1 LAEKYLALW
10 NEPDADRRRRMIAE
24 LWREDGRHFLQPP
37 QEIRGIAAQPG
48 IGLTA
53 ILEARGHEE
62 IEARAASAHGHWVGS
77 EGLSFRRRDD
87 AERLGDVVKF
97 HWEAVAQDG
106 EVFGVGLNFHASPRT
121 AGSSATTRSSSL
133 RGMGAA
139 LLGEQEGSVGDDRLD
154 ACLRV
159 DASVSPTSC
168 RCPHRTKCWSLA
180 GRGHAP
186 AIRLEARA
194 WSETTPGH
202 DLSARGNVAKVDNSG
217 WSLYG
222 AQRSQPVATGSK
234 RDGAENGSLKR
245 KPLPSVATSCPTRS
259 MVRRGSTVRVR
270 QRAYLKCLQIDTLL
284 LSVARTRGHIPDTSA
299 VRATH
304 GDVSRRLPTRLSQGW
319 STR

>member
-1 LAEKYLALW
+1 MRTHR
-10 NEPDADRRRRMIAE
+10 DTRRERLGRR
-24 LWREDGRHFLQPP
+24 
-37 QEIRGIAAQPG
+37 
-48 IGLTA
+48 
-53 ILEARGHEE
+53 ARTR
-62 IEARAASAHGHWVGS
+62 RAASAVRALGRLRGAQLP
-77 EGLSFRRRDD
+77 GARRRRAARRRRQIPLGGGRRGRRGVRSRAQLPRLAADGRI
-87 AERLGDVVKF
+87 ERDYTFVVA
-97 HWEAVAQDG
+97 W
-106 EVFGVGLNFHASPRT
+106 
-121 AGSSATTRSSSL
+121 
-133 RGMGAA
+133 GMGAA

-245 KPLPSVATSCPTRS
+245 KPLPSVATSCPSRS

-270 QRAYLKCLQIDTLL
+270 QRALQKPCKSGLCLEVELQELQRAL
-284 LSVARTRGHIPDTSA
+284 GMEPFMELSDRRRAPHCRETGAERTPCAGRS
-299 VRATH
+299 RAA
-304 GDVSRRLPTRLSQGW
+304 
-319 STR
+319 